1 MRFNKLSTG
10 LVAFMAAFALNSAQ
24 AAEVGGAPLASGYVG
39 LLAGIGI
46 ATGAPVST
54 SYFEY
59 GLHIGYHFM
68 PDMSVGVFG
77 QTFSAPSTTFGTVT
91 VTGPRSWLFGAEANY
106 HFIQL
111 PGLHAGVKLG
121 VGTSD
126 ATNSKT
132 DFIVGPLVAYD
143 IQITDG
149 LSIGPS
155 VEYLFDTSSSTGNIL
170 SALADIKFHF

>member
-10 LVAFMAAFALNSAQ
+10 LIAVMAAFALNSAQ

-39 LLAGIGI
+39 LLGGVGIT
-46 ATGAPVST
+46 TGAPVST

-68 PDMSVGVFG
+68 PEMSVGVFG
-77 QTFSAPSTTFGTVT
+77 QTFSSADTNNGFFTIKGA
-91 VTGPRSWLFGAEANY
+91 RAWMFGAEANY

-121 VGTSD
+121 AATSD
-126 ATNSKT
+126 ATNSTT

-149 LSIGPS
+149 FSIGPS
-155 VEYLFDTSSSTGNIL
+155 VEYLFDTSSSTGNVL